1 MLLVEQVVHT
11 DAHAVDLVGV
21 GRADATAGGADL
33 LLASEAFGD
42 FVDRA
47 VVRRN
52 DVRGF
57 AHEQAR
63 AIDAAAFEPID
74 LLEQHFG
81 VHHNAIAD
89 DRRGARADDA
99 GRLQVQRIRFV
110 AHDHGVSCI
119 VAAVEPGNVIHLG
132 ADQISGFAFAFVA
145 PLGAQVQRIR
155 FVAHDHGV
163 SCIVAAV
170 EPGNVIHLGA
180 DQISGF
186 AFAFVAPLGA
196 DQYDSRH
203 VCSSGSPYSRRGKVT
218 PRPARLARGGG
229 ARGAKPRYLSARPA
243 DPSCSHASSS
253 SGSPY
258 SRRGK
263 VTPRPAR
270 LARGGGARGAK
281 PRYLSARP
289 ADPSCSHASTTRAAI
304 ESSASRPHERGSYIF
319 LLPTSPSTLSTS
331 S

>member
-1 MLLVEQVVHT
+1 MLLVEQVVHA

-21 GRADATAGGADL
+21 GRADAAAGRADL
-33 LLASEAFGD
+33 LLAGEPFGD
-42 FVDRA
+42 LVDRA
-47 VVRRN
+47 VVRRD

-63 AIDAAAFEPID
+63 AIDATAFEPVD
-74 LLEQHFG
+74 LLKQHFG
-81 VHHNAIAD
+81 VHHNAVAD
-89 DRRGARADDA
+89 DRRGPRADDA
-99 GRLQVQRIRFV
+99 GRQ
-110 AHDHGVSCI
+110 
-119 VAAVEPGNVIHLG
+119 
-132 ADQISGFAFAFVA
+132 
-145 PLGAQVQRIR
+145 QVQRIR

-243 DPSCSHASSS
+243 DPSCSHAS
-253 SGSPY
+253 
-258 SRRGK
+258 
-263 VTPRPAR
+263 
-270 LARGGGARGAK
+270 
-281 PRYLSARP
+281 
-289 ADPSCSHASTTRAAI
+289 TTRAAI